1 MISRRN
7 YFAITVIM
15 AVVFFLFQ
23 FINVARDS
31 WNNYEV
37 NPYVKDREELP
48 GREDAYGLGQESQD
62 DYPVEE
68 TDKKPNR
75 GEIVYIGDEAGK
87 TGCVA
92 KAWAVYTK
100 RGFRAYG
107 TLQQY
112 ETGKEETDTP
122 EMILL
127 DSGSI
132 DWEQAE
138 ELARLETYLR
148 EGSNLVFCNL
158 PEASLIGRNRRL
170 RDFLGIQEVRSEE
183 TTVEGVHLYKGF
195 LLGGETIY
203 RTEDEEENEKRQD
216 MELTFPWYI
225 PGKGT
230 KSYMK
235 GIPEDKTVKLEER
248 PGIIWRKSF
257 TDMPNACLFAVNG
270 SYMEDVTGIGLLS
283 AMVAETKYYELYPVV
298 NAQNMVVANYPG
310 YAGENEQEMERLY
323 SQSME
328 TVFRDIIWPDLISV
342 YQRNQLGLSCM
353 IAPQFDYEDDNLPK
367 QDIAVNYMKL
377 LNEQRAE
384 GGLSCISMSDT
395 DIGRK
400 LAEDRAFMQETLPDY
415 RFTSLYA
422 GNLAQGEIDAA
433 LREEWLS
440 EVRTVV
446 AAYSEGEE
454 VIGFCSEDVT
464 KQSALTDGLK
474 HTYREDFRLKSV
486 ETALGYSSVLIDMDE
501 VAYPGEGE
509 DTWKDISVDFGWNIK
524 NYWKPFRMFEGTT
537 VSQCDE
543 RIRNFFALDYREE
556 RENNVIRLEVSG
568 LRGPAW
574 FILRTKGE
582 AIENMEGG
590 TWQKLEENVYLLEVE
605 SERVSLE
612 MCPDKYLY
620 QYND

>member
-48 GREDAYGLGQESQD
+48 GREDAYGLGQESRD

-68 TDKKPNR
+68 TDAKPNR

-138 ELARLETYLR
+138 ELVCLETYLR

-225 PGKGT
+225 LGTGT
-230 KSYMK
+230 KPYMK
-235 GIPEDKTVKLEER
+235 GIPEDETLKLEER

-257 TDMPNACLFAVNG
+257 ADMPNTYLFAVNG

-283 AMVAETKYYELYPVV
+283 AMAAETKYYEIYPVV
-298 NAQNMVVANYPG
+298 NAQNLVVANYPG
-310 YAGENEQEMERLY
+310 YARENEQEMERLY

-353 IAPQFDYEDDNLPK
+353 IAPQFDYEDDNVPK
-367 QDIAVNYMKL
+367 RDMAVNYMKL
-377 LNEQRAE
+377 LNEQMAE
-384 GGLSCISMSDT
+384 GGLSCINMSDT

-400 LAEDRAFMQETLPDY
+400 LAEDRAFMQEALPDY
-415 RFTSLYA
+415 QFTSLYV
-422 GNLAQGEIDAA
+422 GNLPQGEIDSA
-433 LREEWLS
+433 LGEEWLGQ
-440 EVRTVV
+440 VRTVV
-446 AAYSEGEE
+446 TGYTEGEE
-454 VIGFCSEDVT
+454 VIGFCSENVT
-464 KQSALTDGLK
+464 KQSALTDGFK

-486 ETALGYSSVLIDMDE
+486 ETALGYSNVTIDINE
-501 VAYPGEGE
+501 VAYSGDGE
-509 DTWKDISVDFGWNIK
+509 DTWKDISKDFGWNIK
-524 NYWKPFRMFEGTT
+524 YYWAPFRMFEGTT
-537 VSQCDE
+537 VSQSDE
-543 RIRNFFALDYREE
+543 RIRNFLALDYREE
-556 RENNVIRLEVSG
+556 RENSVISLEISG
-568 LRGPAW
+568 LHEPVW
-574 FILRTKGE
+574 FILRTKDE
-582 AIENMEGG
+582 TIENMEGG
-590 TWQKLEENVYLLEVE
+590 IWQRLEENAYLLKVE
-605 SERVSLE
+605 NEKVSLE
-612 MCPDKYLY
+612 MRPDRYLY
-620 QYND
+620 KYDS

>member
-15 AVVFFLFQ
+15 GVVFFLFQ

-48 GREDAYGLGQESQD
+48 GREDAYGLGQERRD
-62 DYPVEE
+62 DYHIENK
-68 TDKKPNR
+68 TIPNR
-75 GEIVYIGDEAGK
+75 GEVVYIGDEAGK
-87 TGCVA
+87 IGGVA

-100 RGFRAYG
+100 RGFHAYG
-107 TLQQY
+107 TLRQY
-112 ETGKEETDTP
+112 ETGKEERAYAP

-132 DWEQAE
+132 DWDQTQA
-138 ELARLETYLR
+138 LSYLEAYLQ

-158 PEASLIGRNRRL
+158 PETSQIRSNSRL
-170 RDFLGIQEVRSEE
+170 WDFLGIQEVRAEE